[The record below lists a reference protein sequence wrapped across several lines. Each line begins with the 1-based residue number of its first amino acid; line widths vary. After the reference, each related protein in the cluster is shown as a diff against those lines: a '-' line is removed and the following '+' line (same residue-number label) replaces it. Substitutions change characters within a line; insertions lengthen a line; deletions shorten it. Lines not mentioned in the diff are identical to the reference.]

1 MGIKVTKTPK
11 WDKYKKRLKK
21 TDSILA
27 SVAEGAIVGI
37 INRTQSGRDKN
48 NKGFKGYSSEYGK
61 TGVVNLTDTNTMLH
75 SMDRKKIRGGV
86 KIFFQPTKGI
96 SKRQSKKK
104 SKEAVKNTDLAYYQ
118 DRVLGRH
125 FFGLDK
131 TQKLQIKQRIGKFLV
146 KGLK

>member
-1 MGIKVTKTPK
+1 MGIKLTKKPNFG
-11 WDKYKKRLKK
+11 KYRKRLKK
-21 TDSILA
+21 PESVLA
-27 SVAEGAIVGI
+27 SAAEGIIVGI
-37 INRTQSGRDKN
+37 INRTQSGKDKN
-48 NKGFKGYSSEYGK
+48 NKGFRGYSSEYGK

-75 SMDRKKIRGGV
+75 SMDRKKIKNGV

-96 SKRQSKKK
+96 SQRQSKNKAKK
-104 SKEAVKNTDLAYYQ
+104 SVKNTHLAYYQ

-131 TQKLQIKQRIGKFLV
+131 TQKLLIKQRIGRFVV